1 MSLKKIFIMAFLGL
15 SVLSLFGC
23 RKSDLSENN
32 FLLTI
37 DYDDCVESGKEVVFH
52 CKLTF
57 SEKAKISHGSK
68 LISYEINGE
77 GETVTS
83 QAIIETFQKGQTEE
97 RDISLTF
104 KEKGS
109 YTVTFFSEFE
119 IEGNNSKEYKIQ
131 KDITINVH

>member
-15 SVLSLFGC
+15 SVLSFFGC
-23 RKSDLSENN
+23 RKSDMSENN

-37 DYDDCVESGKEVVFH
+37 DYDDRIESGKEAVFH

-57 SEKAKISHGSK
+57 SEKAEISHGSQ

-77 GETVTS
+77 VETVTS
-83 QAIIETFQKGQTEE
+83 QKIIETFKKGQTEE
-97 RDISLTF
+97 RDIPLVF
-104 KEKGS
+104 QEEGS

-119 IEGNNSKEYKIQ
+119 IIGNGSAEYKIQ
-131 KDITINVH
+131 KKFTVNAQ